1 MDQLD
6 NKSIFKD
13 LLGQLDNPE
22 LQARKDFLVLK
33 AKQVKW
39 VSQARLDS
47 QVQRVHQVPQARKVL
62 LANKVL
68 QVRLEPQDHK
78 VPQDRQETLGH
89 RVLRGHRGVA
99 CGHKLDQI
107 FGIVA
112 VRLESGL
119 LIQWETFT

>member
-22 LQARKDFLVLK
+22 RQARKDFLVLK

-78 VPQDRQETLGH
+78 VPQDRQAH
-89 RVLRGHRGVA
+89 RDLLVVAYGVS
-99 CGHKLDQI
+99 LQQI
-107 FGIVA
+107 YSTMG
-112 VRLESGL
+112 EK
-119 LIQWETFT
+119 